1 MILPLKFTSAIVIL
15 VVMYR
20 VAFLFTNKRE
30 KEKCKHRLL
39 SFKANELQTYW
50 VLLLSTP

>member
-30 KEKCKHRLL
+30 RKSNASIDYCHSKPMNCRLTGY
-39 SFKANELQTYW
+39 FY
-50 VLLLSTP
+50 